1 MQNMSL
7 RDLATGAACGAQA
20 GSSSSNPL
28 AALTDAVLPKRATP
42 ATTFRDKALTNSSD
56 GLTAEEEA
64 LIHGRFPAQSS
75 PLHHAGPSIPA
86 ASQLTDSFVNQTQ
99 HHQPWHFAHYA
110 QPQIAPEAGAAT
122 DVFEAAFRKSKSNSA
137 LPPPYRPFSH
147 VPRHLP
153 PRYFPVLRPAHQFSA
168 PPPQLQDRASASPDV
183 EEYLKT
189 LEEQH
194 LVGEELTN
202 LSISDVKNDATTS
215 SPTEIQDKTS
225 RDQANE
231 KSGASRSFLGSE
243 SWEDEFTSFENEDL
257 TALAD
262 ATFEFGASERF
273 VFSGDVEKYFQR
285 WVHRDIERYDFPQR
299 QSTSTLSAEK
309 LLEDGIKHREGGRLT
324 MAIRCFEEALNRS
337 TDCLPK
343 QLKATAWY
351 LLGLTQADSD
361 DDRRAINALQEGLS
375 EWSGDSVGERREDN
389 PYLWQSLIALAVSYT
404 NEQEVGK
411 ALRNMSDWFNV
422 WRGRLNVDTESG
434 IPASTLH
441 TDGNGVDNLLEEL
454 RAAASHNPRDMD
466 LFVVTGILHNLRQEF
481 DEAAIAF
488 RHAIT
493 LQPDDPTV
501 WNKLGATLA
510 NGGDQDEALRAYR
523 KAVDVN
529 PALIRAWVNVGTA
542 YSNRGEY
549 SKATRYY
556 LKAIC
561 MAEEQQA
568 SAGIEKERVM
578 PHVWEF
584 LRTSLTSLGRF
595 DLKSLL
601 EARDFQG
608 LRAHFNL

>member
-1 MQNMSL
+1 MSL

-28 AALTDAVLPKRATP
+28 AALSDAILPKRATP
-42 ATTFRDKALTNSSD
+42 ATSFRDQAQANSNN
-56 GLTAEEEA
+56 GLTPEEEA
-64 LIHGRFPAQSS
+64 LIQGRFPHQSAA
-75 PLHHAGPSIPA
+75 LHRAGPSIPPA
-86 ASQLTDSFVNQTQ
+86 PPLADSFVNQRQ
-99 HHQPWHFAHYA
+99 HHQPWPFAHYA
-110 QPQIAPEAGAAT
+110 PPRIAPEAGAAT
-122 DVFEAAFRKSKSNSA
+122 DVFEAAFRSSKSGSA
-137 LPPPYRPFSH
+137 APPPYRPLSH
-147 VPRHLP
+147 MHRQLP
-153 PRYFPVLRPAHQFSA
+153 PRFFPVPHPAHQFSA
-168 PPPQLQDRASASPDV
+168 PLPQLQDPAAASSDV

-189 LEEQH
+189 LEEQ
-194 LVGEELTN
+194 GEQLNN
-202 LSISDVKNDATTS
+202 LSISDVTEDAVAS
-215 SPTEIQDKTS
+215 SPPQDAQEKGSLETAKEKT
-225 RDQANE
+225 D
-231 KSGASRSFLGSE
+231 ASRSFLNTE

-262 ATFEFGASERF
+262 TTYEFSPSERF

-285 WVHRDIERYDFPQR
+285 WVHSSVERYEFPQR
-299 QSTSTLSAEK
+299 QSKSGLSAK
-309 LLEDGIKHREGGRLT
+309 QLLEEGIKHREGGRLT
-324 MAIRCFEEALNRS
+324 MAIQCFEEALDRPAD
-337 TDCLPK
+337 DCLPK
-343 QLKATAWY
+343 QLRATAWY

-375 EWSGDSVGERREDN
+375 EWSSESVGERREDN

-404 NEQEVGK
+404 NEQEMGK
-411 ALRNMSDWFNV
+411 ALRNMSDWFTV
-422 WRGRLNVDTESG
+422 WRGRHNVDTESG

-441 TDGNGVDNLLEEL
+441 TDGNGADNLLEDL
-454 RAAASHNPRDMD
+454 RVAASQNPRDMD
-466 LFVVTGILHNLRQEF
+466 VFVMTGILHNLRHEF
-481 DEAAIAF
+481 EEAAIAF

-493 LQPDDPTV
+493 LRPDDPNI

-568 SAGIEKERVM
+568 SAGAEKERIM

-584 LRTSLTSLGRF
+584 LRTSLTSFGRF
-595 DLKSLL
+595 DLQHLA
-601 EARDFQG
+601 EARDLQG